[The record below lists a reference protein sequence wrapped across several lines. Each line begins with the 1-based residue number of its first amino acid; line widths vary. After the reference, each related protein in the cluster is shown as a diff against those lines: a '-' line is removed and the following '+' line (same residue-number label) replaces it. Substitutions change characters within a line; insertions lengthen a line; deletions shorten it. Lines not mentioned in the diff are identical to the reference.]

1 MKEFKLVPF
10 VTCELGEAID
20 LQVEIDWS
28 DDGSMLLIQFGFV
41 GAIDRLKIPP
51 VSDAPQRKTGLW
63 ETTCFECFLGSL
75 GQENYWE
82 INLSPSGDWNV
93 FRLDGYRK
101 NLREERAIETLPVLV
116 KRQGDRMTI
125 EVTLDVRKLGLCRDA
140 IELSATSVLEE
151 ITGEEITGDIS
162 CDISYWAIAHTGAIA
177 DFHLRNSFVISGLG

>member
-1 MKEFKLVPF
+1 MKAFKLVPF
-10 VTCELGEAID
+10 VNCELEEAIE

-28 DDGSMLLIQFGFV
+28 NDGSMLVKFEIT

-51 VSDAPQRKTGLW
+51 VSDAPQRKTELW
-63 ETTCFECFLGSL
+63 ETTCFEFFLGSL

-93 FRLDGYRK
+93 FQLDGYRK
-101 NLREERAIETLPVLV
+101 NLREEQAIETLPFGV

-125 EVTLDVRKLGLCRDA
+125 EVTLDIQKLGLCRDA
-140 IELSATSVLEE
+140 IELSMTSVLEE
-151 ITGEEITGDIS
+151 RTG
-162 CDISYWAIAHTGAIA
+162 DISYWAIAHTGAIT